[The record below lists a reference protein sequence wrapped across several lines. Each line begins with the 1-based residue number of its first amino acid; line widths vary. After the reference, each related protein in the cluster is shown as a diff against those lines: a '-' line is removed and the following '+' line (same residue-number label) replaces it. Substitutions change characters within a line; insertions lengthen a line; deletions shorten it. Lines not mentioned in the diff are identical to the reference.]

1 MNKLQLT
8 KGELTKI
15 ILEEVRNLNEQ
26 DASSKNK
33 IVLMQEVG
41 NLLTQISSDLSNM
54 DETQLNSLRIAL
66 SDAGAEQ

>member
-1 MNKLQLT
+1 MNSVKLT

-15 ILEEVRNLNEQ
+15 ILEEVKNLNEQ
-26 DASSKNK
+26 DASSENK

-41 NLLTQISSDLSNM
+41 NLLTQISSDLPNM